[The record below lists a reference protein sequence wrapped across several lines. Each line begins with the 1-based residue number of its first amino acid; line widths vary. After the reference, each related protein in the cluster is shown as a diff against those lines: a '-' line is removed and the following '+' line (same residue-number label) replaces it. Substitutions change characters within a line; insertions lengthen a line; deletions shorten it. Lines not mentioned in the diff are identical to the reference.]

1 MIQGIIES
9 KKLPPFTE
17 KPRYVR
23 TDKLQETNFITKTPR
38 MPVSRYKY
46 LHQSITL
53 MSHGCPAFTSALQG
67 VKEIHDR
74 FERQFPEGMLEARTE
89 DSLGDA
95 YMESIDLSNRYLTPA
110 SEAGRLNSVPFQPGV
125 DSKGI
130 FSAWHEGMGHV
141 HISTWRKTKFSITQL
156 TETALDIGGA

>member
-9 KKLPPFTE
+9 KELLLFTE
-17 KPRYVR
+17 KLRYMR

-74 FERQFPEGMLEARTE
+74 FEWQFPKGMLEARTE
-89 DSLGDA
+89 DSSGDA
-95 YMESIDLSNRYLTPA
+95 YTESIDLSNRYLTPA
-110 SEAGRLNSVPFQPGV
+110 SEVGRLNSVPFQPGV
-125 DSKGI
+125 DPKGI
-130 FSAWHEGMGHV
+130 LQCMARGDRHV

-156 TETALDIGGA
+156 TETALNIGGA